1 MKTVKLKNVNKGGW
15 KVKPEDRLNLSS
27 IQNSAKVSEALG
39 KVTDGLAKSMEKQI
53 AIIDK
58 IAKHMDGI
66 VKQIDRRPAAIAPAA
81 TQNIE
86 VIIPPGKKR
95 TFRCTPV
102 RGDDDR
108 IIYVDIQ
115 QL

>member
-1 MKTVKLKNVNKGGW
+1 MKTVKLKDVNKGGW

-39 KVTDGLAKSMEKQI
+39 KVTDGLTKSMEKQI
-53 AIIDK
+53 GIIDK
-58 IAKHMDGI
+58 LAKHMDGVI
-66 VKQIDRRPAAIAPAA
+66 KKLDRQPTAIAPAA
-81 TQNIE
+81 MPNIE
-86 VIIPPGKKR
+86 VILPPGKKR